1 MFIRTSHV
9 TMYISASLA
18 ALSFIPLNGNFF
30 VPSGDDSFGIA
41 VVPDVIVRFGTTN
54 IDSIYVS
61 IVMK

>member
-1 MFIRTSHV
+1 
-9 TMYISASLA
+9 MYISPSLA
-18 ALSFIPLNGNFF
+18 TLSFVSLNDNFF

-41 VVPDVIVRFGTTN
+41 VVPGVTVRFGTTN